1 VTEEELEYW
10 GQYGRLVTERT
21 QMLSP
26 GGAGDLITLWNA
38 FGALEERTRR
48 ES

>member
-1 VTEEELEYW
+1 MTEEELEYW
-10 GQYGRLVTERT
+10 GQYGRSVTEHT

-26 GGAGDLITLWNA
+26 MGSGGLITLWNA

-48 ES
+48 DT